1 MEKRLKFLKFFAKS
15 VILDEKFLMFLLCNA
30 LSNAYK
36 NSDLFSFSKGFLG
49 AFLNRVCGV
58 LCRHSDPQKTLAT
71 LVRMAVYRKQYY
83 F

>member
-15 VILDEKFLMFLLCNA
+15 VILDENFLIFLLCNA

-49 AFLNRVCGV
+49 AFFNRVCGV
-58 LCRHSDPQKTLAT
+58 LCHRPDPQKTLAT
-71 LVRMAVYRKQYY
+71 LVRMAVYRKRYY

>member
-36 NSDLFSFSKGFLG
+36 NSDLFSFSKGF
-49 AFLNRVCGV
+49 FRRFFNRVCGV
-58 LCRHSDPQKTLAT
+58 LCRRSDPQKTLAT
-71 LVRMAVYRKQYY
+71 LVRMAVHRKRYH